1 MSSSSSSS
9 SASTAPSRGA
19 AYGERRNC
27 PLVALSQSQDA
38 RLGRYD
44 PLAHQAVPDQVGCFI
59 DGRYRG
65 TQQSSTT
72 VIQSGGRWA
81 EVEVTIKVIVSDEVR
96 LHDRGVDRALAE
108 RATTACKEAIAG
120 SDLAQSLVQDEL
132 VGGFFEPREHLR
144 RDPPPSSRDARKR
157 GRSPSRSR
165 SSSRSPRRKSSRHS
179 SHHHHSPT
187 PMPKSG
193 QYVSGFGRTT
203 IPKGGRLDK
212 SQKKF
217 LKNQEREE
225 RWRLKQREAAKE
237 NKSAGSSEVFERPP
251 LFEQQKRA
259 EAVKSL
265 TPKTPSPKSA
275 QQALAIQHPIIT
287 KAVVPML
294 GTLPPP
300 PDIKIPPPPPRSM
313 GTEALNKWWEVVRTI
328 HRDIPERDKPAR
340 TYEEATR
347 NTGLRFTKAAMVYS
361 FLREFPEEDPV
372 EEIADPFFQL
382 DSDVPAN
389 GESPEQISGSS
400 SSDTLDAYP
409 K

>member
-1 MSSSSSSS
+1 MSSSSSSSS

-96 LHDRGVDRALAE
+96 LHDRGADRALAE

-132 VGGFFEPREHLR
+132 VGGFFEPRQHIR
-144 RDPPPSSRDARKR
+144 RDPPPSSRDGRKR
-157 GRSPSRSR
+157 GRSPTRSR
-165 SSSRSPRRKSSRHS
+165 SSSRSRSPRRKSSRSRS
-179 SHHHHSPT
+179 SHHHS
-187 PMPKSG
+187 SG
-193 QYVSGFGRTT
+193 RHVSGFGDTT

-212 SQKKF
+212 TQRKF
-217 LKNQEREE
+217 LANKRREDA
-225 RWRLKQREAAKE
+225 WRLKQREVAKE
-237 NKSAGSSEVFERPP
+237 NQAPPAAGSSEVFERPP
-251 LFEQQKRA
+251 LFEQQKKA
-259 EAVKSL
+259 EAAKSL

-275 QQALAIQHPIIT
+275 QQALAINKPILVKT
-287 KAVVPML
+287 VVPML

-300 PDIKIPPPPPRSM
+300 PDTKLPPPPPESM
-313 GTEALNKWWEVVRTI
+313 GTEALNKWWELVRLI

-347 NTGLRFTKAAMVYS
+347 NTTLRFTKAAIVYS
-361 FLREFPEEDPV
+361 FMREFPEPDP
-372 EEIADPFFQL
+372 EPFADPFFCL
-382 DSDVPAN
+382 DNDVPAN
-389 GESPEQISGSS
+389 GESPDKISSSS

>member
-1 MSSSSSSS
+1 MSSSSSSSS

-19 AYGERRNC
+19 GYGERRNC
-27 PLVALSQSQDA
+27 PLVALSKSQDA

-44 PLAHQAVPDQVGCFI
+44 PLAHQAAPDRVECFV
-59 DGRYRG
+59 DGPYRG

-72 VIQSGGRWA
+72 VVQSGGRWC
-81 EVEVTIKVIVSDEVR
+81 EVEVTVRVIVSEEVR
-96 LHDRGVDRALAE
+96 LHDRGADKALAE
-108 RATTACKEAIAG
+108 RASTACKEAIAG
-120 SDLAQSLVQDEL
+120 SDFAQGLLQDEL

-144 RDPPPSSRDARKR
+144 RDPPPSSRDGRR
-157 GRSPSRSR
+157 RHERSPSSR
-165 SSSRSPRRKSSRHS
+165 SRSPRRRSRSRSRSRH
-179 SHHHHSPT
+179 HHRSP
-187 PMPKSG
+187 G
-193 QYVSGFGRTT
+193 RRVSGFGETT
-203 IPKGGRLDK
+203 IPKDGKLTK
-212 SQKKF
+212 AQKKF
-217 LKNQEREE
+217 LQNQKREE
-225 RWRLKQREAAKE
+225 AWRLKQREAAKE
-237 NKSAGSSEVFERPP
+237 NKPAGSSEVFERPP

-259 EAVKSL
+259 EATKSL
-265 TPKTPSPKSA
+265 TPKTLSPKSA
-275 QQALAIQHPIIT
+275 QQALTIHHPIIT

-313 GTEALNKWWEVVRTI
+313 GTEALNKWWELVCAI
-328 HRDIPERDKPAR
+328 HRDIPERDKPSCS
-340 TYEEATR
+340 YEEATR

-372 EEIADPFFQL
+372 EEITDPFFQL